1 MAAVDGLEPPDAGIK
16 IQCLTIWL
24 NRYVLESAVLT
35 LQAVATTYVL

>member
-24 NRYVLESAVLT
+24 NRYVILKFGLKDFHP
-35 LQAVATTYVL
+35 